1 MVFVSE
7 NTKTLPSPG
16 FMPTALT
23 AQYSGISK
31 MKGVYSIPIYSWIL
45 WMGRIWIRLGRSL
58 IGIRKSV
65 LLGS

>member
-1 MVFVSE
+1 
-7 NTKTLPSPG
+7 
-16 FMPTALT
+16 MPTALT